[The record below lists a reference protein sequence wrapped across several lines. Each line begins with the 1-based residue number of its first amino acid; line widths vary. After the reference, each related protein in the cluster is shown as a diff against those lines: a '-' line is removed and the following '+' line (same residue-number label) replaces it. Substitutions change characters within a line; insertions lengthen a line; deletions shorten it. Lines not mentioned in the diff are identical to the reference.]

1 MATFPNATTADGI
14 WSLKKQRR
22 AVLGGDW
29 PGTTPLVLPYP
40 NSTAASDV
48 WSLKDLYKAKAG
60 DNWPPLSAPVDVNAT
75 GVGGASAL
83 GSVTVSTPSG
93 ALTLTSIGTFVTQS
107 STSVTSIDLTGV
119 STSDQLI
126 IVYGTEID
134 GATPVTSAT
143 LGGYSASLAVAI
155 NSTSASSAV
164 FFMPATNVGGSSGLT
179 FACTAGSGTQ
189 FRAAVS
195 IFSVNKASALNLVDT
210 DSATTENGYS
220 GSIDFASGGVLVTGF
235 YDDTDPASVTMIGV
249 DNTIFEEM
257 GSASSDFYIGY
268 SSSGSSGSATHSIGY
283 TATATNVA
291 FVGATFT

>member
-1 MATFPNATTADGI
+1 M
-14 WSLKKQRR
+14 
-22 AVLGGDW
+22 
-29 PGTTPLVLPYP
+29 PYP
-40 NSTAASDV
+40 TSTAASDV
-48 WSLKDLYKAKAG
+48 WSLKDQYKAIAG
-60 DNWPPLSAPVDVNAT
+60 DNWPSLPI
-75 GVGGASAL
+75 
-83 GSVTVSTPSG
+83 PS
-93 ALTLTSIGTFVTQS
+93 LDLTSIGTFVTQS
-107 STSVTSIDLTGV
+107 STSVTNIDLTGV

-126 IVYGTEID
+126 IVYGTEVF

-155 NSTSASSAV
+155 NSSSASTAV

-179 FACTAGSGTQ
+179 FACTAGTSTQ
-189 FRAAVS
+189 YRSAVS
-195 IFSVNKASALNLVDT
+195 IFSVNKASALSLVDT

-235 YDDTDPASVTMIGV
+235 YDETDPASVTMIGV

-257 GSASSDFYIGY
+257 GSSSSDFYIGY

-283 TATATNVA
+283 TASATNVA